1 MAKTFLSHES
11 RKVQS
16 RFREWYGS
24 LSILEL
30 AANPKLTNKI
40 REIENQLE
48 SLKGIS
54 EINQKTKLKLN
65 ELETDLSFLWELLTP
80 TEQSR
85 QLVFDKFLELQK
97 EVRAMS
103 DRNLTNKGIQNE
115 QAK

>member
-1 MAKTFLSHES
+1 MAKTFLSYES

-40 REIENQLE
+40 REIEYHLE
-48 SLKGIS
+48 GLKKDS
-54 EINQKTKLKLN
+54 ELNQKTNLKLN

-97 EVRAMS
+97 EVRAIS

-115 QAK
+115 QTK